1 MAGGTRKHSIID
13 GLPADLKE
21 AVEEMLKNN
30 FTYQEIVDY
39 IKQNGLEI
47 SIASV
52 CRHAKG
58 LNATLQSLRMAQENF
73 RVVVEEL
80 DKYPDLDTTEGMV
93 RLASHVMLERIQTLS
108 AEELAIVKPDKLLAQ
123 MNTLIRTAS
132 YKKNMDLKNKDIL
145 EAGYEQVKKTVFD
158 ALAKERPD
166 LYAEVSS
173 FLNEKKQEAR
183 Q

>member
-1 MAGGTRKHSIID
+1 MAKARKHSIID
-13 GLPADLKE
+13 GLPSDLKE
-21 AVEEMLKNN
+21 AVEEMIRND
-30 FTYQEIVDY
+30 FTYQEIVNY
-39 IKQNGLEI
+39 IKQNGFDI

-93 RLASHVMLERIQTLS
+93 RLASHVMLERIQSLT
-108 AEELAIVKPDKLLAQ
+108 AEELSLVNPAKLLTQ
-123 MNTLIRTAS
+123 MNALIRTAS

-158 ALAKERPD
+158 AMAKERPD
-166 LYAEVSS
+166 LYEQVSS
-173 FLNEKKQEAR
+173 FLNEKKQEVK